1 MTERER
7 ERASE
12 RQNASGGGPERER
25 DAESAAG
32 SRLSAAR
39 TEPQAG
45 LNPRDRDLSRSR
57 MLNRLGHPGHPIL
70 KDLCTHPAHNNSSGP
85 TGAKVIVP
93 FRR

>member
-1 MTERER
+1 MFIFDR
-7 ERASE
+7 ERARE

-45 LNPRDRDLSRSR
+45 LNPE
-57 MLNRLGHPGHPIL
+57 
-70 KDLCTHPAHNNSSGP
+70 
-85 TGAKVIVP
+85 IVT
-93 FRR
+93 